1 MNIISIKSYRTG
13 YTGIV
18 EEDDKYVLFNLSK
31 NRKLKKINTYNKED
45 FVDYNHFVGTIS
57 KFIPHSSF
65 LKEPVKVESI
75 TIGELE
81 RALSYLNSKKGSL
94 KL

>member
-1 MNIISIKSYRTG
+1 MKIISIKSYRNG

-31 NRKLKKINTYNKED
+31 NGRSKRLNEYNKEEY
-45 FVDYNHFVGTIS
+45 VDYNHFVGMIS
-57 KFIPHSSF
+57 KFIPYGSF

-75 TIGELE
+75 TIEEFG
-81 RALSYLNSKKGSL
+81 RVFSKIK
-94 KL
+94 